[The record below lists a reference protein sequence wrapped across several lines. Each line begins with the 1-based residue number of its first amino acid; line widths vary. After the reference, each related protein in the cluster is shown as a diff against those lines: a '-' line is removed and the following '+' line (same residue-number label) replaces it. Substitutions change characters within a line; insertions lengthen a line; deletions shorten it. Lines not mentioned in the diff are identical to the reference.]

1 MRGGSSIVSPF
12 GNVLAGPLFDEEA
25 LLVADLDRD
34 EITRGKFDLDVSGH
48 YSRPDVFR
56 LEVDLREK
64 KSVVARGHAPD
75 SSG

>member
-12 GNVLAGPLFDEEA
+12 GKVLAGPVFDDEA
-25 LLVADLDRD
+25 LLVADLDMD
-34 EITRGKFDLDVSGH
+34 EITRGKYDFDVSGH

-64 KSVVARGHAPD
+64 KSVVG
-75 SSG
+75 SGDCGDEGS